1 MGSWRWSIFENS
13 AVHAESRH
21 MELPRINVTFL
32 LLTLPTVP
40 SPPHTIQFL
49 PPSPTV
55 PHVLFPHP
63 RCVKSLQGRLGTEGR
78 RRGTIAHDM
87 RDMTAP
93 SASLHQNP
101 RLQLSIAQVSPSL
114 CRNAGTHATA
124 LPSLPCTDRLRRGGT
139 TRLRGHWIVDRRKWS
154 PRYELSPILCRP
166 AIPWPLQE
174 RPRGSPW
181 VHNLPFLDPRSQHP
195 R

>member
-1 MGSWRWSIFENS
+1 M
-13 AVHAESRH
+13 
-21 MELPRINVTFL
+21 LPRPLLHRGHGVVAVVDLRELSGPRRVEAHGTPPYKCHSL

-40 SPPHTIQFL
+40 SPPHTSHFL

-55 PHVLFPHP
+55 PHSLFPHP

-101 RLQLSIAQVSPSL
+101 RLPLSIAQVSPSL

-139 TRLRGHWIVDRRKWS
+139 TRLRGHWLV
-154 PRYELSPILCRP
+154 
-166 AIPWPLQE
+166 
-174 RPRGSPW
+174 
-181 VHNLPFLDPRSQHP
+181 RSSKVEP
-195 R
+195 SL